1 MDKIFITGLRE
12 ECIVG
17 VWEWERQCQTSQ
29 WCSTSKW
36 RSTFAKPRRANDQN
50 TIDYKKVS
58 KRLQSFIGASQ
69 FQLVETLTE
78 TCGGNQSLRNFRCR
92 G

>member
-1 MDKIFITGLRE
+1 MSNK
-12 ECIVG
+12 
-17 VWEWERQCQTSQ
+17 Q
-29 WCSTSKW
+29 WCSTSNM
-36 RSTFAKPRRANDQN
+36 RSDIRKAAASERLED

-78 TCGGNQSLRNFRCR
+78 RVAEIIIKEFKCR